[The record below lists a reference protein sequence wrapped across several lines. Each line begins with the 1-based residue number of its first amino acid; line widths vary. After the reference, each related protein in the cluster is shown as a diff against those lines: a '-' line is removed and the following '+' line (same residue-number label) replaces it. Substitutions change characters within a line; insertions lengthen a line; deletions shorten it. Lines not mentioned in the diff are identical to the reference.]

1 MARLFRLIKLLRL
14 LRSARILN
22 RVKTKLGWTY
32 LTFSMLQF
40 AAILIFLTHLMAC
53 IWGAGAE
60 ILQGEDDEAINY
72 FVDHIPRLKKLHPQL
87 RIFQFVQ
94 GPGET
99 VFIPGG
105 WWHAVLNLVSEIK

>member
-1 MARLFRLIKLLRL
+1 MLLANLRL
-14 LRSARILN
+14 LFFSSSSSSLSLSLSLSLFARSVVVGRKLWVIFPPGTPKSV
-22 RVKTKLGWTY
+22 VKCKKV
-32 LTFSMLQF
+32 MRK
-40 AAILIFLTHLMAC
+40 
-53 IWGAGAE
+53 
-60 ILQGEDDEAINY
+60 GEDDEAINY